1 VLIGFTGSILGLSLI
16 NSIFVDQMLAAEQA
30 ADAAQQ
36 QSIEAM
42 REELREVK
50 ALNTRILAAL
60 KRLEQN
66 LPEE

>member
-1 VLIGFTGSILGLSLI
+1 
-16 NSIFVDQMLAAEQA
+16 MLAAEHA
-30 ADAAQQ
+30 ADTAQQ

-66 LPEE
+66 PPEE